1 LDTLQSLK
9 SNHETTLSSC
19 VVTTAPGSNPEGE
32 VSACPT
38 YLNVRAPSLA
48 PSVNKGEEA
57 LLERICTAYKRTVE
71 RTADQASE
79 FHPTLFWKQVQSN
92 HLRPVQEALLS
103 SDFSALRA
111 MYGNFFLDACG
122 KGLVRR
128 PPNRTNS
135 DTGLG
140 WNGEDFRLIHEE
152 TLSRIGCWRA
162 MTGGRYPLTVL
173 QDASVGNPFG
183 TMMEGVFVPANSEYH
198 HACADRILSLTGE
211 DAKVVEIG
219 GGYGHM
225 AYYLLRDAP
234 GVAYLDF
241 DMPESLA
248 LAAYYLGRS
257 HPERRMLL
265 YGEESLSIHAME
277 NYDILLMPPWE
288 MGRLTRGCANLTF
301 SSHVI
306 SDLTPQAREI
316 YLQYIAFF
324 TAGYVVDIGCDPGP
338 EWSKA
343 YEAMFARQ
351 FRLMGKHKL
360 DWSAYRAP
368 GASEWQRIHR
378 TELRGSL

>member
-1 LDTLQSLK
+1 
-9 SNHETTLSSC
+9 
-19 VVTTAPGSNPEGE
+19 
-32 VSACPT
+32 
-38 YLNVRAPSLA
+38 
-48 PSVNKGEEA
+48 
-57 LLERICTAYKRTVE
+57 
-71 RTADQASE
+71 
-79 FHPTLFWKQVQSN
+79 
-92 HLRPVQEALLS
+92 
-103 SDFSALRA
+103 
-111 MYGNFFLDACG
+111 
-122 KGLVRR
+122 
-128 PPNRTNS
+128 
-135 DTGLG
+135 
-140 WNGEDFRLIHEE
+140 
-152 TLSRIGCWRA
+152 

-277 NYDILLMPPWE
+277 NHDILLMPPWE
-288 MGRLTRGCANLTF
+288 MHRLTRGCANLTF

-306 SDLTPQAREI
+306 SDLTPQAREL
-316 YLQYIAFF
+316 YLRYIAFF
-324 TAGYVVDIGCDPGP
+324 TDGYVVDIGCDPGP

-343 YEAMFARQ
+343 YEGTFARQ
-351 FRLMGKHKL
+351 FRLVEKHKL
-360 DWSAYRAP
+360 DWSAYRSP
-368 GASEWQRIHR
+368 GVSEWQRIHR
-378 TELRGSL
+378 TEPRGSM